1 MAAAMGED
9 MVIFKKLKKQ
19 LLNYEFGNKLGLK
32 ESSFVGVDIG
42 DMDVSIVVFGS
53 KESGK
58 TSLIGN

>member
-1 MAAAMGED
+1 MAATMGED
-9 MVIFKKLKKQ
+9 MVIFKKLKMQ